1 MCNEQVLKF
10 EGQPFI
16 DLLHLGDSI
25 SGGQVQVQ
33 VKGLGPLS
41 FLQPPPVTRDMCPL
55 LPTGCPV
62 NKGITSMTITQEIPS
77 IVPAVSYSE

>member
-1 MCNEQVLKF
+1 MIFYYIIIGELV
-10 EGQPFI
+10 
-16 DLLHLGDSI
+16 

-41 FLQPPPVTRDMCPL
+41 FLQPPAVTRDMCPL
-55 LPTGCPV
+55 LPNGCPV

-77 IVPAVSYSE
+77 IVPAVS